1 MYTEIKPLRDGT
13 IILSRDLEYFLNLLV
28 PEGKLTRD
36 DDMRN
41 FLHSVFGGTWIDYDP
56 PCKVRGYLNYD
67 KYMQSIVSTVP
78 FHRVVGSRGHVDRE
92 EHICK
97 LRSEGHTIIP
107 PKGKFG
113 ARVKDY
119 KRCLYDFTQE
129 AYINKEYLTRIHYEG
144 LDFTG
149 LLDR

>member
-1 MYTEIKPLRDGT
+1 M
-13 IILSRDLEYFLNLLV
+13 
-28 PEGKLTRD
+28 
-36 DDMRN
+36 
-41 FLHSVFGGTWIDYDP
+41 
-56 PCKVRGYLNYD
+56 RGYKNYD
-67 KYMQSIVSTVP
+67 KYMQSIASIVP
-78 FHRVVGSRGHVDRE
+78 VHRVVGSRGHVDSE

-129 AYINKEYLTRIHYEG
+129 AYIDKEYLTRIHYEG